1 MWRKVILQMSRQSGI
16 SRATSYRMA
25 WNLTRLPCSTGNL
38 AYAQVFCLVLA
49 GDAASTR
56 RFSEIMMAGCIPT
69 FVGPP
74 YHSMPF
80 VEDVD
85 YRDAAI
91 FFNVTNY
98 SAWLETPMQV
108 SSEAGSGSL
117 LGHLPKSALHLVP

>member
-1 MWRKVILQMSRQSGI
+1 M
-16 SRATSYRMA
+16 
-25 WNLTRLPCSTGNL
+25 
-38 AYAQVFCLVLA
+38 LA

-108 SSEAGSGSL
+108 SSETGSC
-117 LGHLPKSALHLVP
+117 